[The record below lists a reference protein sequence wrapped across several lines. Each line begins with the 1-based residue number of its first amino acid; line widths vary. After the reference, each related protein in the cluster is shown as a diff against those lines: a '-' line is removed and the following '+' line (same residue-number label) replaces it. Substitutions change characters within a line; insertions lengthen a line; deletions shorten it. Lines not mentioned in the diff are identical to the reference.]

1 MMRQELMQKWEEG
14 DLITLGHR
22 DLIHYVWIDTKTG
35 NKRIC
40 RPSMIE
46 VGTYSRDIREWEILK
61 RQVSSIVYEDTVKE
75 LDRKLCGHC
84 ASWVKKNTDNL
95 YVNSFHVQNEIQLIN
110 LEYPESLLDTWKM
123 GDYSMLHSSGAS
135 EYIKSILI
143 KKAKDR
149 LPGRRFFGEA
159 YVAARIKMIDG
170 WYNSFKWLTSK
181 KWLSGID
188 LKPDFEKPFHE
199 ALIKHFGL
207 SNLKNLQQVSRSFF
221 KNNSDELN
229 KKNPVAPDLWI
240 IDKNGNHK
248 FIECKLPG
256 DTIGLHQKAGLMLIK
271 ENLKNSSQITVSI
284 ANLYPTIK

>member
-1 MMRQELMQKWEEG
+1 MKLLKKV
-14 DLITLGHR
+14 DIPT
-22 DLIHYVWIDTKTG
+22 ID
-35 NKRIC
+35 
-40 RPSMIE
+40 
-46 VGTYSRDIREWEILK
+46 
-61 RQVSSIVYEDTVKE
+61 
-75 LDRKLCGHC
+75 
-84 ASWVKKNTDNL
+84 
-95 YVNSFHVQNEIQLIN
+95 IQ
-110 LEYPESLLDTWKM
+110 YPESLLNTWKM
-123 GDYSMLHSSGAS
+123 GDYSMLDSSGAS

-143 KKAKDR
+143 KKAKIR
-149 LPGRRFFGEA
+149 PGRRFFGEA
-159 YVAARIKMIDG
+159 YVAISIKMIDG

-284 ANLYPTIK
+284 ANLYPDNAFI